1 MATEP
6 FSNSLDLPFSP
17 HTPFCIY
24 QEPHPCHYCNIPTS
38 WSDLISISSLAS
50 LSLFSLKY
58 VSDETLWFLTPCVCE
73 HACLCLCVHSSVI
86 LDMLSCSASTKGFFC
101 ILSGVF
107 KGNMQSRYLDGLGH
121 TIGFWFHLDNILSLF
136 VCLFFQKRAGLRDVG
151 TVVTVW
157 PIDWLW
163 SVEWSPVTQI
173 GKMAV
178 TSPV

>member
-1 MATEP
+1 M
-6 FSNSLDLPFSP
+6 
-17 HTPFCIY
+17 
-24 QEPHPCHYCNIPTS
+24 
-38 WSDLISISSLAS
+38 
-50 LSLFSLKY
+50 
-58 VSDETLWFLTPCVCE
+58 CE

-157 PIDWLW
+157 PIDWL
-163 SVEWSPVTQI
+163 
-173 GKMAV
+173 
-178 TSPV
+178 